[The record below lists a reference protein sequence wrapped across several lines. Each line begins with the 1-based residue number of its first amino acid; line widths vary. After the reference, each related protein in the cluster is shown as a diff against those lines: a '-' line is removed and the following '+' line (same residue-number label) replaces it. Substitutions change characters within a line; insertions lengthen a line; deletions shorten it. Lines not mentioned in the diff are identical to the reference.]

1 MAKFKSPAEFINSNV
16 ELLSQRQGSMYSV
29 FLESRPTMCTYYHVN
44 KIRSRTDKGL
54 KLPERLNGV
63 MSPIRYNKL
72 LNFPLYG
79 IEQIQLQLEENEE
92 GLNSDYNGEAIILP
106 NTIHPSVDDYFLINY
121 LEKKYMFRVVKYEY
135 DTIRSNNYYKIQYTL
150 HALDDAF
157 YHDIERQV
165 VKIFYTQF
173 DNIGT
178 DDKVFLSDDEA
189 KTVNDLKALYDG
201 LATAYLRDYFEPSRD
216 PYNTLL
222 FYKPS
227 TYYWSDYDAIFDQ
240 NLVHFCNVN
249 LLFYDHN
256 STDAIYF
263 YEEPRG
269 YFHMDYAKSIYDLL
283 EHYEPDRITKVNA
296 FFDLEPTVSMDSI
309 FMYYRDRRVKY
320 LRTYKGNMNF
330 YNKELD
336 PYLPATFI
344 QAIVDTESPVL
355 EDPIDRY
362 IATWLGDK
370 TDTPALL
377 AIAKEIEPHHPAY
390 SFHNFIFIPLFL
402 FTLYDTVQ
410 TLMNTM
416 AEEENELADEMASE
430 TDALNT

>member
-201 LATAYLRDYFEPSRD
+201 LATAYLRDYFEPSRE

-283 EHYEPDRITKVNA
+283 EHYEPDRITKINA

-320 LRTYKGNMNF
+320 LRTYKGNLNF

-336 PYLPATFI
+336 PYLPAAFI
-344 QAIVDTESPVL
+344 QAVVDTESPVL

-370 TDTPALL
+370 TDTASLL
-377 AIAKEIEPHHPAY
+377 AIVKEIEPHHPAY

>member
-1 MAKFKSPAEFINSNV
+1 MAKFKSPAEFINTNV

-79 IEQIQLQLEENEE
+79 IEQIQLQLEENDE

-121 LEKKYMFRVVKYEY
+121 LEKKYMFRIVKYEY

-150 HALDDAF
+150 HAVDDAF

-165 VKIFYTQF
+165 VKVFYTQF

-189 KTVNDLKALYDG
+189 KTVNDLKDLYAG
-201 LATAYLRDYFEPSRD
+201 LAEAYLRQYFEPCRE

-222 FYKPS
+222 FYQES
-227 TYYWSDYDAIFDQ
+227 TYYMSDYDAIFDQ

-283 EHYEPDRITKVNA
+283 EHYEPDRITKINA

-320 LRTYKGNMNF
+320 LRTYKTAQNY
-330 YNKELD
+330 YNKPLD
-336 PYLPATFI
+336 PYLPAEFI
-344 QAIVDTESPVL
+344 QSVVDSEPTSL
-355 EDPIDRY
+355 TDPIDRY
-362 IATWLGDK
+362 ISTWLTAKDN
-370 TDTPALL
+370 TDALL
-377 AIAKEIEPHHPAY
+377 AITKEIEPHHPAY
-390 SFHNFIFIPLFL
+390 TFHNFIFIPLFL
-402 FTLYDTVQ
+402 FTLFDTIQ
-410 TLMNTM
+410 TIMNTM
-416 AEEENELADEMASE
+416 AEEEDALADEMASE

>member
-201 LATAYLRDYFEPSRD
+201 LATAYLRDYFEPSRE

-249 LLFYDHN
+249 LIFYDHN

-283 EHYEPDRITKVNA
+283 EHYEPDRITKINA

-320 LRTYKGNMNF
+320 LRTYKDNLNF

-336 PYLPATFI
+336 PYLPAAFI
-344 QAIVDTESPVL
+344 QAIVDTESPIL

-370 TDTPALL
+370 TDTTALL

-430 TDALNT
+430 TDVLNT